1 MASSKGCFK
10 NGCFGCLGLL
20 ALVLVVMGI
29 IALMGWKDSRNT
41 LPVDTV
47 LTPEG
52 PRTVPDN
59 ALFRRGGLV
68 RLNLSEGEFRLK
80 PAAAGEGLRVDAVY
94 DDAMYDLEQG
104 FTVMPDSTWEY
115 QLDFQQTKTGL
126 RAFMRAIFS
135 KGPNTRLTV
144 YLPRDIPIDLDAR
157 AAKGGL
163 DVELGG
169 LRVRQAS
176 LEANLGGL
184 ALGVDEPLAGLEAD
198 DLGNASPARLDINC
212 HMGGAEVGLAGAW
225 LNDCRARLELD
236 MGGMEINVPEGM
248 KLVDGWP
255 DEPLSGEQEVDS
267 GVPVLYFEKHTKRGE
282 IEFTR

>member
-184 ALGVDEPLAGLEAD
+184 ALGVDEPLA
-198 DLGNASPARLDINC
+198 DINC